1 MTRFQLPQVKVMR
14 FLALLFSHWK
24 WRTQLVFDQ
33 PWSVG
38 LSIQDEAMDATRCAS
53 QGAHYYV
60 DAAIFQAA
68 TKDRNA
74 GKRMQNGTD

>member
-24 WRTQLVFDQ
+24 WRTQLVCDQ

-38 LSIQDEAMDATRCAS
+38 LSIQDEAMDVALSAS

-60 DAAIFQAA
+60 DAVIFHAA
-68 TKDRNA
+68 TKDKIA
-74 GKRMQNGTD
+74 GKTMRNGKD